1 MKRISRF
8 FVVFLILTLSLGL
21 IGCGST
27 YKSSRAATADAAPI
41 AVNSAYQMSTEMD
54 MEYEVMEDAIAMP
67 AESTDGLGSR
77 SMAPAKAE
85 SESTA
90 EVPRSDKIIYNANV
104 RLETTA
110 FEEAQER
117 INQLIADKGG
127 YMEST
132 SISGSNY
139 SQIARGYEGARSA
152 SYTIRIPSESFQEV
166 MDTFSQI
173 GNVPYSETSS
183 RNVTRNYYDT
193 QMRLDAFRTQ
203 EKRLLE
209 MLAVAES
216 VEDMLAIQ
224 AQLTEVQYE
233 IDSLTGTLRY
243 YDDQVSYS
251 TIYLNVQEVR
261 DYTPQPTIT
270 LTYWQRM
277 EKEFKESLKGTGE
290 FFKNAFLWLIV
301 SLPWLI
307 PLALCVTAVILLLR
321 KVRRNSPV
329 WQARTEKRAAK
340 KAERASLRAAKKA
353 GELSD
358 KNKTDSEP

>member
-1 MKRISRF
+1 MKRISRVL
-8 FVVFLILTLSLGL
+8 VVFLILTLSLGL
-21 IGCGST
+21 IGCGSA
-27 YKSSRAATADAAPI
+27 YKTSQAVTADAAPRE
-41 AVNSAYQMSTEMD
+41 VNSAYSMSMD
-54 MEYEVMEDAIAMP
+54 MDMGYPMTEDAMEVP
-67 AESTDGLGSR
+67 AEAEYGLGSR
-77 SMAPAKAE
+77 SAAAVGAE
-85 SESTA
+85 TPNEA
-90 EVPRSDKIIYNANV
+90 PRSDKIIYNANV

-110 FEEAQER
+110 FDEAQER
-117 INQLIADKGG
+117 IAQLIRDKGG
-127 YMEST
+127 YTEST

-152 SYTIRIPSESFQEV
+152 SYTIRIPCESFQEV
-166 MDTFSQI
+166 MTTLSQI

-193 QMRLDAFRTQ
+193 QMRLEAFRTQ

-209 MLAVAES
+209 MLAVAET

-233 IDSLTGTLRY
+233 IDSLTGSLRY

-251 TIYLNVQEVR
+251 TIYLSVQEVR
-261 DYTPQPTIT
+261 EYTPQPTIT

-277 EKEFKESLKGTGE
+277 AKEFKESLKGTGE

-307 PLALCVTAVILLLR
+307 PLAVCITVILLLLR
-321 KVRRNSPV
+321 RARRNSPA
-329 WQARTEKRAAK
+329 WQARAEKRAQR
-340 KAERASLRAAKKA
+340 KAEKARIRAAKKA
-353 GELSD
+353 GELPGGGKDDPAS
-358 KNKTDSEP
+358 

>member
-1 MKRISRF
+1 MKKIVRLFI
-8 FVVFLILTLSLGL
+8 VILVLALSMGMV
-21 IGCGST
+21 GCGSA
-27 YKSSRAATADAAPI
+27 YKSSRDVTADAAPM
-41 AVNSAYQMSTEMD
+41 AVNSTYQMNTKMD
-54 MEYEVMEDAIAMP
+54 MGYAVMEDSIEAP
-67 AESTDGLGSR
+67 AEAEEGLGSR
-77 SMAPAKAE
+77 SMTAANAEAPAEA
-85 SESTA
+85 
-90 EVPRSDKIIYNANV
+90 PRSDKIIYNANV

-110 FEEAQER
+110 FDEAQER
-117 INQLIADKGG
+117 IAQLITDKGG

-152 SYTIRIPSESFQEV
+152 SYTIRIPCESFQEV
-166 MDTFSQI
+166 MSTFSQI

-183 RNVTRNYYDT
+183 RNVTRSYYDT

-209 MLAVAES
+209 MLAVAET

-251 TIYLNVQEVR
+251 TICLNVQEVR
-261 DYTPQPTIT
+261 EYTPQPTIT

-277 EKEFKESLKGTGE
+277 EKGFKESMKSTGE

-307 PLALCVTAVILLLR
+307 PLAMGVTVVILLLR
-321 KVRRNSPV
+321 RARRNSPV
-329 WQARTEKRAAK
+329 WQARAEERAAK
-340 KAERASLRAAKKA
+340 KAERARIRAEKRT
-353 GELSD
+353 GELPD
-358 KNKTDSEP
+358 ENKNRP